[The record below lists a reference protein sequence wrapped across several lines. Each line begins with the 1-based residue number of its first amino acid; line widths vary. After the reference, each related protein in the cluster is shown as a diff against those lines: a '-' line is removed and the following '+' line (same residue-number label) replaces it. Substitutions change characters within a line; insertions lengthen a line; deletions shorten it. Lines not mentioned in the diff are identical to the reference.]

1 MQSIGRKPLR
11 DVDYPISRLGEP
23 EWRIYE
29 MCRKGLIPHVK
40 LGRRYKFDPDKL
52 EHWIES
58 GGTGLGE
65 AA

>member
-11 DVDYPISRLGEP
+11 DVDYPINRLGEP

-29 MCRKGLIPHVK
+29 MCRKGLLPHVK

-52 EHWIES
+52 EQWIEE